1 MTYGF
6 ACMYFYIL
14 GGSFKGWQWCNF
26 VVIRIWCWNEWSEKN
41 VSDDAGVSTPNKSTV
56 TYLGKSHNIILRKI
70 KKMLLVVFVW
80 KKQIIKIPTKETK
93 RDEPTDITFQ
103 EIQEWE
109 KCSNIKGSKLFKE
122 RKIPGFISKGMAD
135 ISTYVNKN
143 KNR

>member
-1 MTYGF
+1 MTVMQL
-6 ACMYFYIL
+6 CRHQDLML
-14 GGSFKGWQWCNF
+14 KWM
-26 VVIRIWCWNEWSEKN
+26 IWKKCFWRCRCEYSKQKYC
-41 VSDDAGVSTPNKSTV
+41 D
-56 TYLGKSHNIILRKI
+56 LFGKSHNIIRRKI
-70 KKMLLVVFVW
+70 KKMLLVVFAW
-80 KKQIIKIPTKETK
+80 KKQIIKIPKKETK